1 MRDLI
6 VRKVFVID
14 YYSKCTVLSFEDSI
28 IGLSALRV
36 RYKELKD
43 ECEKET
49 SDTKTQLESIK
60 KLLEFVS
67 IVNSILYN
75 NYFYDTIQMLSNDH
89 ELKKFI
95 DVIKKFDIRKQIS
108 NGNPEELIKYLAYY
122 DAKNCSNRFSDEYV
136 FTDYGN
142 IEDFNEY
149 MFYMNKI
156 EYENVDD
163 SFYETGDENESEI
176 VIDDEDAERI
186 MDFLNDESS
195 GDDTDMPKS
204 NTEVQLYNYP
214 LHPAFLH
221 YLNNIIAE
229 TKESQNKVKIS
240 LYAEAF
246 LKAIKSHPQLSKYEN
261 DVSTTKLL
269 ISGIKEAYLNQKTI
283 KPDPNAAYICGK
295 TLIKT
300 IYNDSTELVSHIFDK
315 FLKIKDYEFFKNFST
330 KFIEYNL
337 ECFDDCQNFML
348 DVFDILR
355 ESNMLIELKCLD
367 HLLASDTSLNKKEFI
382 IISELMKYQL
392 NLTALTP
399 AFKNKFKADIE
410 KDKGEDG
417 RQK

>member
-6 VRKVFVID
+6 VRKVCVID
-14 YYSKCTVLSFEDSI
+14 YSGYTVLSFEDSM
-28 IGLSALRV
+28 IGLSELRV
-36 RYKELKD
+36 RYNELKSK
-43 ECEKET
+43 CEEEASGSK
-49 SDTKTQLESIK
+49 TKYESIRN
-60 KLLEFVS
+60 LLELVS
-67 IVNSILYN
+67 IINSAFYN
-75 NYFYDTIQMLSNDH
+75 NYFYDTIKMLSDNH
-89 ELKKFI
+89 ELKKFVNEVREFNI
-95 DVIKKFDIRKQIS
+95 RDFILNHNSDQLIEYIAYFDT
-108 NGNPEELIKYLAYY
+108 
-122 DAKNCSNRFSDEYV
+122 KNCLYRFSDEYV

-149 MFYMNKI
+149 MFDMKKI
-156 EYENVDD
+156 EYETVDD
-163 SFYETGDENESEI
+163 SFYEIRDENESEI
-176 VIDDEDAERI
+176 VIDDEDAEKI
-186 MDFLNDESS
+186 IEFLNDESS
-195 GDDTDMPKS
+195 GDDTDKSKS

-221 YLNNIIAE
+221 YLNNTIIE
-229 TKESQNKVKIS
+229 TKNFENKVELS

-246 LKAIKSHPQLSKYEN
+246 LEAIKDHPQLSKYEN
-261 DVSTTKLL
+261 DLRTTKLL
-269 ISGIKEAYLNQKTI
+269 ISGNKKASLNQKMI
-283 KPDPNAAYICGK
+283 SPDPNVAYICGK

-410 KDKGEDG
+410 KDKGEER